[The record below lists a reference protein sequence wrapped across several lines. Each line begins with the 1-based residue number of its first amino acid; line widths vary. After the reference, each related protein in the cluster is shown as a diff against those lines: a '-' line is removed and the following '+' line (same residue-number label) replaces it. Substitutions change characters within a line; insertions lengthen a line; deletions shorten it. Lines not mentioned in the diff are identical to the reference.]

1 MKNIPSTRKKILIV
15 GAGELGMNVLAS
27 FIKDYPESYA
37 LVGFLD
43 DDKAKWNAVFHSYP
57 VLGGLD
63 ALDDMITQLDIQMV
77 VIAISDMDIKKR
89 DKIVQT
95 GMAKQILVKSIPG
108 IRELITQND
117 SFKALEEVTMQK
129 LLGRSQVKL
138 DEALLVSQITG
149 KTVLVT
155 GAGGSI
161 GSELCKQLLKLA
173 PKKLIALGH
182 GENSIYQLLMDLESD
197 RVEPVIADIQDSDEL
212 YDVFAKYKPDIVYH
226 AAAHKHVPLMERS
239 LRSAFKNNF
248 LGTKNV
254 ADMAEIFQAETCV
267 MVSTDKAVNPV
278 NNMGRT
284 KRLAE
289 MYIQT
294 KAEDASCNFSV
305 VRFGNVLG
313 SRGSVIPLFKKQIK
327 AGGPVTV
334 THCEMTRYFM
344 TIPEAASLVLQAGS
358 LAKSGDI
365 YVLDMGESVKIIDLA
380 QNLIALSGYSA
391 QDITIVESGIR
402 PGEKL
407 HEELLDADE
416 IYQEQ
421 ISAKIH
427 VGKTVQFDAKKLLCL
442 SEKYRELTETELLN
456 EICILTSKQG
466 MKERMTK

>member
-212 YDVFAKYKPDIVYH
+212 YDVFAKHKPDIVYH

-391 QDITIVESGIR
+391 QDIPIVESGIR

>member
-27 FIKDYPESYA
+27 FVKDYPEQYTLA
-37 LVGFLD
+37 GFLD
-43 DDKAKWNAVFHSYP
+43 DDKTKWDAVFHGYP
-57 VLGGLD
+57 VLGGLER
-63 ALDDMITQLDIQMV
+63 LGDMITRLNIQMV
-77 VIAISDMDIKKR
+77 VIAISDMDAGKR
-89 DKIVQT
+89 EAIIQT
-95 GMAKQILVKSIPG
+95 GMAKQITVKSIPG

-117 SFKALEEVTMQK
+117 SFKALEEVTMLE

-138 DEALLVSQITG
+138 DEALLLSQITG

-182 GENSIYQLLMDLESD
+182 GENSIYQLVMDLESE
-197 RVEPVIADIQDSDEL
+197 RMEPVIADIQDRDEL
-212 YDVFAKYKPDIVYH
+212 RAVFAKYEPEIVYH

-248 LGTKNV
+248 IGTKNV
-254 ADMAEIFQAETCV
+254 ADMAEAFQVETCV
-267 MVSTDKAVNPV
+267 MVSTDKAVKPV

-294 KAEDASCNFSV
+294 MAERATTCNFSV

-334 THCEMTRYFM
+334 THREMTRYFM

-358 LAKSGDI
+358 LATSGDI
-365 YVLDMGESVKIIDLA
+365 YVLDMGESVKIMDLA
-380 QNLIALSGYSA
+380 QNLIALSGYSL
-391 QDITIVESGIR
+391 QDIAIVESGIR

-416 IYQEQ
+416 IHQEQ
-421 ISAKIH
+421 ISEKIH
-427 VGKTVQFDAKKLLCL
+427 IGKTVPFDVKELIRL
-442 SEKYRELTETELLN
+442 SEEHRHLSEGELLDA
-456 EICILTSKQG
+456 ICGLTSKQVQ
-466 MKERMTK
+466 RA

>member
-1 MKNIPSTRKKILIV
+1 
-15 GAGELGMNVLAS
+15 
-27 FIKDYPESYA
+27 
-37 LVGFLD
+37 
-43 DDKAKWNAVFHSYP
+43 
-57 VLGGLD
+57 
-63 ALDDMITQLDIQMV
+63 MITQLDIQMV

-197 RVEPVIADIQDSDEL
+197 CIEPVIADIQDSDEL
-212 YDVFAKYKPDIVYH
+212 YDVFAKHKPDIVYH

>member
-197 RVEPVIADIQDSDEL
+197 CIEPVIADIQDSDEL
-212 YDVFAKYKPDIVYH
+212 YDVFAKHKPDIVYH

>member
-1 MKNIPSTRKKILIV
+1 
-15 GAGELGMNVLAS
+15 
-27 FIKDYPESYA
+27 
-37 LVGFLD
+37 
-43 DDKAKWNAVFHSYP
+43 
-57 VLGGLD
+57 
-63 ALDDMITQLDIQMV
+63 MITQLDIQMV

-197 RVEPVIADIQDSDEL
+197 CVEPVIADIQDSDEL
-212 YDVFAKYKPDIVYH
+212 YDVFAKHKPDIVYH

>member
-27 FIKDYPESYA
+27 FVKDYPEEYT
-37 LVGFLD
+37 LTGFLD
-43 DDKAKWNAVFHSYP
+43 DDRTKWDAVFHGYP
-57 VLGGLD
+57 VLGGLET
-63 ALDDMITQLDIQMV
+63 LDELIRQWDIQMV
-77 VIAISDMDIKKR
+77 VIAISDMDVEKR
-89 DKIVQT
+89 ERIIQT
-95 GMAKQILVKSIPG
+95 GMARKVMVKSIPG

-117 SFKALEEVTMQK
+117 SFKALEEVTMQE

-138 DEALLVSQITG
+138 DEALLTSQITG

-182 GENSIYQLLMDLESD
+182 GENSIYQLLMDRESEHI
-197 RVEPVIADIQDSDEL
+197 EPVIADVQDYDEL
-212 YDVFAKYKPDIVYH
+212 HAVFAKYEPDIVYH

-248 LGTKNV
+248 IGTKNV
-254 ADMAEIFQAETCV
+254 ADMAEAFQVETCV

-294 KAEDASCNFSV
+294 MATRATSCNFSV

-365 YVLDMGESVKIIDLA
+365 YVLDMGESIKIMDLA
-380 QNLIALSGYSA
+380 QNLITLSGHSLE
-391 QDITIVESGIR
+391 DIPIVEAGIR

-421 ISAKIH
+421 ISEKIH
-427 VGKTVQFDAKKLLCL
+427 VGKTIPFDMKELIRL
-442 SEKYRELTETELLN
+442 SEEYRQLTESELL
-456 EICILTSKQG
+456 EAVSGLTSKQIQ
-466 MKERMTK
+466 RA

>member
-197 RVEPVIADIQDSDEL
+197 CVEPVIADIQDSDEL
-212 YDVFAKYKPDIVYH
+212 YDVFAKHKPDIVYH